1 MSAMSLVAAQEKFT
15 ATLKAVEDAARHA
28 FRRLPR
34 QDREEALAAARAAAW
49 GAWAGLLRR
58 GKDPV
63 EVGVHA
69 IANYAVRYVKA
80 GRKLGNP
87 TCGRGAR
94 DVWHPRVQRACG
106 YRVVGLD
113 RDAVRE
119 RGPGSDAWREWL
131 ACDNRVGPADEA
143 AFRVDFAAWL
153 TGLPGRK
160 RQIAELLA
168 EGHEPGL
175 VARVLGVSPPRV
187 TQLRHELEASWRAFQ
202 GPTSVHEAGDLRM
215 ARV

>member
-15 ATLKAVEDAARHA
+15 ATLKAVEDAARYA
-28 FRRLPR
+28 FRRRHR
-34 QDREEALAAARAAAW
+34 QDREEALAEARGAAW
-49 GAWAGLLRR
+49 SAWAGLLRR

-69 IANYAVRYVKA
+69 IARHAIRYVRS

-87 TCGRGAR
+87 TCGRGAM
-94 DVWHPRVQRACG
+94 DVWHPRARHACG

-143 AFRVDFAAWL
+143 AFRVDFAVWL
-153 TGLPGRK
+153 EGLPEKK
-160 RQIAELLA
+160 RRVAELLA
-168 EGHEPGL
+168 EGHEGVV
-175 VARVLGVSPPRV
+175 VARLVGIAQSRV

-202 GPTSVHEAGDLRM
+202 GGTTPVATVP
-215 ARV
+215 V